1 MSERITLFAEVVL
14 PIPLPRVYT
23 YRIPYEWNDNITVG
37 MRVIVPFGSK
47 KLYSGIIWSLSDA
60 PPEGYQANYIIEI
73 LDDDPI
79 ITQRQMEFWKWVSEY
94 YMCFLGDVMTVA
106 LPSGYRVQS
115 TTQVLLHENCHIDE
129 LEDFEFDKR
138 EKEIVDCII
147 SEKITSVEKLQQTLN
162 QKNILKY
169 IKSLYMKGVIS
180 MYEDVKEN
188 YKPKV
193 VEYVALSEVWRDN
206 ERANQL
212 LDSVERKSPKQ
223 FEVLMRLLG
232 SNKTEVEL
240 KPFLTEFNISRAIIK
255 NLEKKEWLKIEKIKE
270 RHLSVEYGSQQE
282 IQYTEHQQKAIKE
295 LNEAFL
301 LHPQVLLHGET
312 GSGKTLI
319 YLEFV
324 KKALSEGKQVLYLV
338 PEVALTENLV
348 GRIRHSIE
356 AEIGVWHHYYSQHE
370 RTELYQMVKNLEV
383 QFIIGTRTSIFL
395 PFADL
400 GLIVIDEEHESSYK
414 QFEKRPLFHGRDSAL
429 YLARSWDAKVLLG
442 SATPS
447 YELMQRCDDNL
458 MGYVQLTKRYDDR
471 KACEWEFLNL
481 KELKSQNRYDGIFSD
496 PAKEAIKEA
505 LDKNNKVIV
514 YHNRKGYSPY
524 YQCNLCGYVTQC
536 QHCDIALTYYKS
548 SNKQRCNYCGYNQ
561 SIPTVCPGCG
571 GNHFELKGTGTEKIV
586 EELQLIFPEAL
597 IGRFDQ
603 QSIRKRKDFQQILN
617 DFNFGKTDILVGTQ
631 LLSKGIDFND
641 IPLIVVPEAD
651 MSLNIPDFRSQ
662 EKAFQQFYQLSGRAG
677 RGNNT
682 GKIIIQTYRSQHP
695 LFLALVD
702 AEYDEL
708 RQSEIESRREFH
720 YPPFG
725 RLIEISVRHKDEGV
739 VAQAAMIFN
748 NILRVHLND
757 YLLGPNV
764 PNVARVKGMY
774 IQQFLLKLPNSSGSL
789 NRVKQFLHISKQQ
802 LVNESGM
809 NGVWIDF
816 NVDPN

>member
-23 YRIPYEWNDNITVG
+23 YRIPYEWNDDIVVG

-47 KLYSGIIWSLSDA
+47 RLYSGIIWSISET
-60 PPEGYQANYIIEI
+60 PPEGYQANYVIEI
-73 LDDDPI
+73 LDDGPI
-79 ITQRQMEFWKWVSEY
+79 VTMQQMEFWKWISTY

-115 TTQVLLHENCHIDE
+115 TTQVLLHENCNIDE
-129 LEDFEFDKR
+129 LEEIEFDKR

-147 SEKITSVEKLQQTLN
+147 AEKVTSVEKLQQIIN

-169 IKSLYMKGVIS
+169 IKSLYIKGVIS

-188 YKPKV
+188 YKPKI
-193 VEYVALSEVWRDN
+193 VEYVSLTSIWQIN
-206 ERANQL
+206 ESANEM

-232 SNKTEVEL
+232 SNTRQVEL
-240 KPFLTEFNISRAIIK
+240 KPFLSQNNINRTVVKA
-255 NLEKKEWLKIEKIKE
+255 LEKKEWLKIEKIKE
-270 RHLSVEYGSQQE
+270 RHLTVEYGSHKE
-282 IQYTEHQQKAIKE
+282 IEFTSHQKIAIDE
-295 LNEAFL
+295 VQSAFL
-301 LHPQVLLHGET
+301 KHQQVLLHGET
-312 GSGKTLI
+312 GSGKTII

-324 KKALSEGKQVLYLV
+324 KKTLLEGKQVLYLV

-348 GRIRHSIE
+348 ERIRNAIE
-356 AEIGVWHHYYSQHE
+356 TEIGVWHHYYSQHE

-395 PFADL
+395 PFAEL
-400 GLIVIDEEHESSYK
+400 GLVVIDEEHESSFK
-414 QFEKRPLFHGRDSAL
+414 QFEKRPLFNGRDAAL
-429 YLARSWDAKVLLG
+429 YLARQWDAKVLLG

-447 YELMQRCDDNL
+447 YELMNRCDSEQ
-458 MGYVQLTKRYDDR
+458 MGYVKLSQRFDDR
-471 KACEWEFLNL
+471 KPCEWELLNL

-496 PAKEAIKEA
+496 PAKEEIKNAINQRK
-505 LDKNNKVIV
+505 KVIV

-548 SNKQRCNYCGYNQ
+548 SNKQRCNYCGFNQ
-561 SIPTVCPGCG
+561 NIPPVCPGCG

-586 EELQLIFPEAL
+586 EELQLQFPEAL
-597 IGRFDQ
+597 IARFDQ

-617 DFNFGKTDILVGTQ
+617 DFNFGKTNILVGTQ

-677 RGNNT
+677 RGNNQ
-682 GKIIIQTYRSQHP
+682 GKIIIQTYRTQHP
-695 LFLALVD
+695 LFLALINS
-702 AEYDEL
+702 EYEEL
-708 RQSEIESRREFH
+708 RQSELDSRNEFY
-720 YPPFG
+720 YPPYG

-739 VAQAAMIFN
+739 TAQAAMILN
-748 NILRVHLND
+748 NLLRIHVND

-764 PNVARVKGMY
+764 PNVSRVKGMY
-774 IQQFLLKLPNSSGSL
+774 IQQFLLKLPNSIGKLSQI
-789 NRVKQFLHISKQQ
+789 KQYLHNCKQQ

-809 NGVWIDF
+809 NGVWVDF